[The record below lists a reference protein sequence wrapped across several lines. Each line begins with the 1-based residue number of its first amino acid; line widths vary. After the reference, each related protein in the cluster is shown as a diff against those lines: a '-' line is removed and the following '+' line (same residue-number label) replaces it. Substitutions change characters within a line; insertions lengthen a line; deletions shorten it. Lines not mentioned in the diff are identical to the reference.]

1 MLEQV
6 AGMYD
11 NMKPM
16 LKKLKKKSYEQ
27 NMKMFREQYGHYL
40 NDMMDYISR
49 NENKKEAAKEISE
62 IFCERVKESFAVRG
76 KIKGVVQMD
85 LNLFSVYYIFP
96 AIMLSYHD
104 EAKMLAD
111 TLCETWNSAFKD
123 GKIGYTDYNTL
134 YNKFNEKIFGIF

>member
-62 IFCERVKESFAVRG
+62 IFCERVKERFAVRG

-111 TLCETWNSAFKD
+111 TLCETWSSAFKD

-134 YNKFNEKIFGIF
+134 YNTFNEKIFGIF